1 MSLRCASQ
9 RDGPEAVDAAWR
21 DVRQPPP
28 SIADMSG
35 CYVLLLR
42 PQRKSLAYPPNFS
55 ARTSLWAGE
64 LLLPHW
70 FHRTAT
76 RESNANQSSWI
87 VRLVPKLRKG
97 ITMRIITASVII
109 AALSLGMTAFVQAQ
123 GASPQPRAQEPPA
136 QSDTVIRSI
145 QVVDVKQLQPAV
157 RSKVDEIV
165 AQTSEEDLQSLRK
178 SIDAAP
184 AAVSALKAKGLSS
197 SQVVAINIADGVL
210 TMFAKTA

>member
-1 MSLRCASQ
+1 
-9 RDGPEAVDAAWR
+9 
-21 DVRQPPP
+21 
-28 SIADMSG
+28 
-35 CYVLLLR
+35 
-42 PQRKSLAYPPNFS
+42 
-55 ARTSLWAGE
+55 
-64 LLLPHW
+64 
-70 FHRTAT
+70 
-76 RESNANQSSWI
+76 
-87 VRLVPKLRKG
+87 
-97 ITMRIITASVII
+97 MRIITASVII

-123 GASPQPRAQEPPA
+123 GASPQLRAQEPPA

-145 QVVDVKQLQPAV
+145 QVVDIKQLQPAV

>member
-1 MSLRCASQ
+1 
-9 RDGPEAVDAAWR
+9 
-21 DVRQPPP
+21 
-28 SIADMSG
+28 
-35 CYVLLLR
+35 
-42 PQRKSLAYPPNFS
+42 
-55 ARTSLWAGE
+55 
-64 LLLPHW
+64 
-70 FHRTAT
+70 
-76 RESNANQSSWI
+76 
-87 VRLVPKLRKG
+87 
-97 ITMRIITASVII
+97 
-109 AALSLGMTAFVQAQ
+109 MTAFVQAQ